1 MIGRT
6 TGKEISSEVRTCAQ
20 RIPQRKQAESAKQIC
35 LLIEEIDR
43 RLTLS
48 KEDVQVNVD
57 EDPFSLYAE
66 EVSLHLQ
73 LEVTEL
79 QYLAVS
85 RNKDRGRIL

>member
-20 RIPQRKQAESAKQIC
+20 RIPQRKQAELGGEYAKQIG

-48 KEDVQVNVD
+48 EEDVQVNVT
-57 EDPFSLYAE
+57 EDPFSLDPE

-79 QYLAVS
+79 QH
-85 RNKDRGRIL
+85 